1 MKDSKFFQG
10 KYGYILAP
18 VACLFANPFFR
29 EKLSH
34 YQNYELFLT
43 LNEVISNR
51 RIDEVIIFISKLGGD
66 LFNRKKKLFQQF
78 VSYLRIRKNIVLPE
92 YYDASNFL
100 SNILIPVIQEI
111 VPSIFEDFSFEIR
124 VEKVHLKFL

>member
-66 LFNRKKKLFQQF
+66 LFNRKKNYFNSLFLIYE
-78 VSYLRIRKNIVLPE
+78 SERILFYQNITMQ
-92 YYDASNFL
+92 A
-100 SNILIPVIQEI
+100 
-111 VPSIFEDFSFEIR
+111 IFYQIF
-124 VEKVHLKFL
+124 